1 MVYNNFLSND
11 WGKYEFETVNLGDK
25 RRNKRLAKL
34 VQERSTDI
42 HSSISSNCGSWGETK
57 AAYRFYENDSIDI
70 DMILLAHK
78 DSILN
83 RIDKEKTLLAIQ
95 DTTLFNYEDK
105 EIDGLGVL
113 NDCEHF
119 GFLLHNNLLY
129 TTKKLPIGVISQ
141 EFIVREPSG
150 FGKSETRYKRTIEE
164 KESSKWLNALRKT
177 HEFHLN
183 IPDTEIITVADREC
197 DIYDYFLE
205 AKKLNETILVRAAW
219 DRLVEVEQRHLWTY
233 VETLDEEGELT
244 IDIPI
249 KDSHKLREVN
259 FSIKHGKVT
268 LLPPLRRKKEN
279 LEKIEITVVYLK
291 EKSNNDGICWLLII
305 NKEVTTFEEACKIV
319 DYYSQRWSI
328 EIFHKILKSGCRI
341 LERQFKDIE
350 NIKRFITTDSIA
362 AIRIQLM
369 TMLGRV
375 ESEKTPCTIIFEE
388 YEWQSLYCFVK
399 KCKKLPEKVPS
410 LREIILLI
418 AKLGG
423 FLERKNDK
431 EPGIKSMWQGMER
444 FYYISEMWKTM
455 KEIN

>member
-141 EFIVREPSG
+141 EFIVRELSG

-183 IPDTEIITVADREC
+183 IPDTE
-197 DIYDYFLE
+197 
-205 AKKLNETILVRAAW
+205 
-219 DRLVEVEQRHLWTY
+219 
-233 VETLDEEGELT
+233 
-244 IDIPI
+244 
-249 KDSHKLREVN
+249 
-259 FSIKHGKVT
+259 
-268 LLPPLRRKKEN
+268 LLLLQTEN
-279 LEKIEITVVYLK
+279 V
-291 EKSNNDGICWLLII
+291 
-305 NKEVTTFEEACKIV
+305 
-319 DYYSQRWSI
+319 
-328 EIFHKILKSGCRI
+328 IF
-341 LERQFKDIE
+341 
-350 NIKRFITTDSIA
+350 
-362 AIRIQLM
+362 M
-369 TMLGRV
+369 
-375 ESEKTPCTIIFEE
+375 IIF
-388 YEWQSLYCFVK
+388 
-399 KCKKLPEKVPS
+399 
-410 LREIILLI
+410 
-418 AKLGG
+418 
-423 FLERKNDK
+423 
-431 EPGIKSMWQGMER
+431 
-444 FYYISEMWKTM
+444 
-455 KEIN
+455 